1 MKKVLISLLM
11 ACTLTVSTLSTTG
24 CIGKFAAFNG
34 LREWNSKFTKNKF
47 VNWLVFIVL
56 WVIPVYEILMTADGL
71 VLNSIEFWTG
81 SNPVAMG
88 VTYHET
94 DANGNSV
101 TAVKMEDGS
110 LYMRLD
116 ASTGESQELVLQRDE
131 EIVRILDTKGNL
143 LKEAVY
149 AE

>member
-1 MKKVLISLLM
+1 M
-11 ACTLTVSTLSTTG
+11 ATTLTVSTLGTTG
-24 CIGKFAAFNG
+24 CYGKFAAFNG
-34 LREWNSKFTKNKF
+34 LREWNGKFSSNKF
-47 VNWLVFIVL
+47 VKWLLFLVL
-56 WVIPVYEILMTADGL
+56 FVIQVYSILLVADGL

-81 SNPVAMG
+81 SNPLALG
-88 VTYHET
+88 DTYRET

-116 ASTGESQELVLQRDE
+116 AQSGESQELILQRDD
-131 EIVRILDTKGNL
+131 EIIRILDAKGNV
-143 LKEAVY
+143 LKEAAY

>member
-1 MKKVLISLLM
+1 MKRILISLLV

-24 CIGKFAAFNG
+24 CFGKFAAFNG
-34 LREWNSKFTKNKF
+34 LREWNAKFSKSKF
-47 VNWLVFIVL
+47 VNWLVFLMLNI
-56 WVIPVYEILMTADGL
+56 IPVYEILLFADSL
-71 VLNSIEFWTG
+71 IFNSLEFWTG
-81 SNPVAMG
+81 SNPMAIG
-88 VTYHET
+88 DTYRET

-116 ASTGESQELVLQRDE
+116 AATGEKQELVLQKDE
-131 EIVRILDTKGNL
+131 ETIRILDVKGNVL
-143 LKEAVY
+143 QETAY

>member
-1 MKKVLISLLM
+1 MKRVLLSLLA
-11 ACTLTVSTLSTTG
+11 ACIFAGTTTG
-24 CIGKFAAFNG
+24 CWGSFKLTKKAYDFNNSLGNKWISWIVFFLVGHIAAG
-34 LREWNSKFTKNKF
+34 ITLF
-47 VNWLVFIVL
+47 VD
-56 WVIPVYEILMTADGL
+56 AL
-71 VLNSIEFWTG
+71 VLNTVEFWTG
-81 SNPVAMG
+81 SNPLALG
-88 VTYHET
+88 DTYRET

-131 EIVRILDTKGNL
+131 DIIRILDAKGNV
-143 LKEAVY
+143 LKEAAY